1 MEFSANQI
9 AALLGGNVQ
18 GDGEVKLNNLGTI
31 QDATQGYLTFLS
43 NPKYEP
49 FLYETKASAVIV
61 SKEFTPRKEV
71 SCTLIHVDNP
81 YLAFTQLMEEVN
93 KMLVQ
98 TKVGVEEP
106 VYTGEEVTQGD
117 GLYRGAFSYVGSRSQ
132 IGDQV
137 KIYPQVYI
145 GEDVTIGEGSIL
157 YPGVKVYSGTIIGK
171 NCVLHAGAIIGSDG
185 FGFAPQEDGSYR
197 PIPQMGNVVLKDNVS
212 IGANTVIDCATLQG
226 SSTIIQEGVKLDN
239 LIQVGHNVVV
249 GEHTVIAAQTGISGS
264 AQIGSY
270 CMIGGQVGVAGHL
283 QVGNHVKIDAQSGI
297 AQKVPDK
304 AVILGSPAIDRGQ
317 FIRASIVFRKLPELQ
332 RRIQELEEKTLNLP
346 ATEK

>member
-18 GDGEVKLNNLGTI
+18 GDGDVKLNNLGTI

-49 FLYETKASAVIV
+49 FLYETNASAVIV
-61 SKEFTPRKEV
+61 SNDFNPRKDV
-71 SCTLIHVDNP
+71 SCTLIRVSNP

-93 KMLVQ
+93 KMMVQ
-98 TKVGVEEP
+98 AKVGVEEP
-106 VYTGEEVTQGD
+106 VYTGEGVTLGE
-117 GLYRGAFSYVGSRSQ
+117 GLYRGAFSYIGSRSS
-132 IGDQV
+132 IADNV

-145 GEDVTIGEGSIL
+145 GEDVSIAEGTII
-157 YPGVKVYSGTIIGK
+157 YPGVKIYSGSIIGK
-171 NCVLHAGAIIGSDG
+171 QCVLHAGAIIGSDG

-197 PIPQMGNVVLKDNVS
+197 PIPQMGNVVLKDHVS

-226 SSTIIQEGVKLDN
+226 SSTIIQKGAKLDN

-270 CMIGGQVGVAGHL
+270 CMIGGQVGIAGHL
-283 QVGNHVKIDAQSGI
+283 QVGDYVKIDAQSGI